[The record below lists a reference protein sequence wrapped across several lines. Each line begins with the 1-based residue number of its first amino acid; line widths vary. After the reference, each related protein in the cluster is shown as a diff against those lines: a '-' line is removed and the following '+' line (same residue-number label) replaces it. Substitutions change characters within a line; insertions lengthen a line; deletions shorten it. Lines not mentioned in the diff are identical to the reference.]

1 MIQALLSV
9 ISDLVVKGNTVQL
22 LKAYRTEENVQYF
35 QDSDR
40 KPKKNYVVSTNVLI
54 KSDVTDGSAYLPKPD
69 LVYEQLTI
77 EGSSFTLKSCI
88 ALLWSSLQKE
98 VYSGLSGSRYV
109 TMNTDQRLGGKN
121 SQISEESEKE
131 HNVI

>member
-1 MIQALLSV
+1 MIQSLLSV

-22 LKAYRTEENVQYF
+22 LKAYRGEQNVQYF

-40 KPKKNYVVSTNVLI
+40 KPKKNYVVRTNVLI
-54 KSDVTDGSAYLPKPD
+54 KSDVTDGSAHMPKPD

-77 EGSSFTLKSCI
+77 EGSNLTLKSCI
-88 ALLWSSLQKE
+88 ALLWSSLQKV

-109 TMNTDQRLGGKN
+109 TMNTDQRDWGKKQKQSN
-121 SQISEESEKE
+121 S
-131 HNVI
+131 

>member
-22 LKAYRTEENVQYF
+22 LKAYRADQNVQYL

-40 KPKKNYVVSTNVLI
+40 KPKKNYVVCTNVLI
-54 KSDVTDGSAYLPKPD
+54 KSDVTDGSAYMPKPD

-77 EGSSFTLKSCI
+77 EGSNFTLKSCI
-88 ALLWSSLQKE
+88 ALLWSSLQKA
-98 VYSGLSGSRYV
+98 VYSGLSGSWYV
-109 TMNTDQRLGGKN
+109 TMNTDQREWGKKQKQSN
-121 SQISEESEKE
+121 
-131 HNVI
+131 N